1 MFALRCSR
9 GDAIK
14 GVSMDRSLEA
24 KAWRRGFA
32 AGFLAF
38 GLSVAGQMAASRTA
52 ADAPPCPLQAQPG
65 VAEQLIER
73 LKPAV
78 RSHGIAQ
85 RVALAVLGAML
96 HGSCS

>member
-1 MFALRCSR
+1 
-9 GDAIK
+9 
-14 GVSMDRSLEA
+14 MDRTLEA

-32 AGFLAF
+32 AGFLAL
-38 GLSVAGQMAASRTA
+38 GLSVAGQVAVSRAAGHASS
-52 ADAPPCPLQAQPG
+52 CPLQAQPG
-65 VAEQLIER
+65 IAEQLIEH

-78 RSHGIAQ
+78 RSHGVAQ